1 MDSIV
6 PRRYKVRYAATL
18 ADEII
23 KNVQL
28 DPGETILYSLL
39 ARQRTNWLLAEPRM
53 LAITPYRLV
62 ILEHNFFSADWIL
75 EIPRPVVTN
84 VASERTMIN
93 AWVNLTYVDSGA
105 SCTISLQPMTRTV
118 SESNNRELLDL
129 LSAFHRGEL
138 STFQLPEPSA
148 V

>member
-1 MDSIV
+1 MDPR
-6 PRRYKVRYAATL
+6 PRRYKAQYAATM

-39 ARQRTNWLLAEPRM
+39 ARQETNWLLAEPRM
-53 LAITPYRLV
+53 LAITANRLV

-75 EIPRPVVTN
+75 DIPRSAVTN
-84 VASERTMIN
+84 VASEPTMIN
-93 AWVNLTYVDSGA
+93 AWVNLTYVDSGE
-105 SCTISLQPMTRTV
+105 SRTISLQPMTRTV
-118 SESNNRELLDL
+118 SESINRELLDL

-138 STFQLPEPSA
+138 STFQVPEYSA

>member
-1 MDSIV
+1 M
-6 PRRYKVRYAATL
+6 

-39 ARQRTNWLLAEPRM
+39 ARQETNWLLAEPRM
-53 LAITPYRLV
+53 LAITANRLV

-75 EIPRPVVTN
+75 DIPRSAVTN
-84 VASERTMIN
+84 VASEPTMIN
-93 AWVNLTYVDSGA
+93 AWVNLTYVDSGE
-105 SCTISLQPMTRTV
+105 SRSISLQPMTRTV
-118 SESNNRELLDL
+118 SESINRELLDL

-138 STFQLPEPSA
+138 STFQVPEYSA

>member
-1 MDSIV
+1 M
-6 PRRYKVRYAATL
+6 

-39 ARQRTNWLLAEPRM
+39 ARQKTNWLLAEPRM
-53 LAITPYRLV
+53 LAITANRLV

-75 EIPRPVVTN
+75 DIPRSAVTN
-84 VASERTMIN
+84 VASEPTMIN
-93 AWVNLTYVDSGA
+93 AWVNLTYVDSGE
-105 SCTISLQPMTRTV
+105 SRTISLQPMTRTV
-118 SESNNRELLDL
+118 SESINRELLDL

-138 STFQLPEPSA
+138 STFQVPEYSA

>member
-1 MDSIV
+1 M
-6 PRRYKVRYAATL
+6 

-39 ARQRTNWLLAEPRM
+39 ARQETNWLLAEPRM
-53 LAITPYRLV
+53 LAITANRLV

-75 EIPRPVVTN
+75 DIPRSAVTN
-84 VASERTMIN
+84 VASEPTMIN
-93 AWVNLTYVDSGA
+93 AWVNLTYVDSGE
-105 SCTISLQPMTRTV
+105 SRTISLQPMTRTV
-118 SESNNRELLDL
+118 SESINRELLDL

-138 STFQLPEPSA
+138 STFQVPEYSA

>member
-1 MDSIV
+1 MDPR
-6 PRRYKVRYAATL
+6 PRRYKAQYAATM

-39 ARQRTNWLLAEPRM
+39 ARQKTNWLLAEPRM
-53 LAITPYRLV
+53 LAITANRLV

-75 EIPRPVVTN
+75 DIPRSAVTN
-84 VASERTMIN
+84 VASEPTMIN
-93 AWVNLTYVDSGA
+93 AWVNLTYVDSGE
-105 SCTISLQPMTRTV
+105 SRTISLQPMTRTV
-118 SESNNRELLDL
+118 SESINRELLDL

-138 STFQLPEPSA
+138 STFQVPEYSA